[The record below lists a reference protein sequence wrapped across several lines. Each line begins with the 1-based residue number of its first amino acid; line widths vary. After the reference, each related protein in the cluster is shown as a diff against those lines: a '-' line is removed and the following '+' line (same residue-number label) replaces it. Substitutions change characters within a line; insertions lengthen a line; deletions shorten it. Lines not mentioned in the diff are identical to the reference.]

1 MRYSHREGALGEM
14 RDMVV
19 PPPEEHEAL
28 STESPV
34 ETGVV
39 VPQHRKT
46 RRRIVVASGVLAG
59 NGVSISITPLGRR
72 PALSSPSLLG
82 HRRNGNHTLRN
93 SPKIARDQEVGL
105 ARSSG
110 VNRDRHV
117 EEVSS
122 LRCAM

>member
-59 NGVSISITPLGRR
+59 NVVSISITPLCRR
-72 PALSSPSLLG
+72 PAFCHPIVVGPSSK
-82 HRRNGNHTLRN
+82 R
-93 SPKIARDQEVGL
+93 
-105 ARSSG
+105 
-110 VNRDRHV
+110 
-117 EEVSS
+117 
-122 LRCAM
+122 

>member
-1 MRYSHREGALGEM
+1 MPPLVRYSHREGVLGEM

-34 ETGVV
+34 ETGMV

-72 PALSSPSLLG
+72 PAFSSPSLLG
-82 HRRNGNHTLRN
+82 HRRNGNHTLEEE
-93 SPKIARDQEVGL
+93 PKDRQGPRGGSCAELRGQQGPAR
-105 ARSSG
+105 
-110 VNRDRHV
+110 
-117 EEVSS
+117 
-122 LRCAM
+122 

>member
-1 MRYSHREGALGEM
+1 MGRVSSRAMAFRFQSHLLVGDQPSA
-14 RDMVV
+14 
-19 PPPEEHEAL
+19 
-28 STESPV
+28 
-34 ETGVV
+34 
-39 VPQHRKT
+39 
-46 RRRIVVASGVLAG
+46 
-59 NGVSISITPLGRR
+59 
-72 PALSSPSLLG
+72 SPSLLG